1 MAGRR
6 RWARIRRVKT
16 TFEIVVALATSILFT
31 GATVGAGILGLGAL
45 GAGGCFWLWRWL
57 KGQRK

>member
-1 MAGRR
+1 M
-6 RWARIRRVKT
+6 KT